1 MFWLFWKKYVAGL
14 QKSRQCTKLRI
25 IIINSDGGLHSNLSY
40 LQIAAIVRTL
50 RLLAAKPIRDSFHF
64 HRKYVH
70 KTHEFRL
77 RCPTYILLII
87 EMTLFERN
95 LQKRRRKS
103 FSTLKGEI
111 IRKTVSLS
119 EIDGQNFTW
128 FTSVTLLRLIN
139 KLIWLKAKGS
149 AKFYRAGRK

>member
-1 MFWLFWKKYVAGL
+1 M
-14 QKSRQCTKLRI
+14 R
-25 IIINSDGGLHSNLSY
+25 Y

-87 EMTLFERN
+87 EMTLFDRN

-103 FSTLKGEI
+103 FSTLKGEV

-128 FTSVTLLRLIN
+128 FYVCDVIAFDQQTN
-139 KLIWLKAKGS
+139 MAEGKGKREILQS
-149 AKFYRAGRK
+149 GSKISGVS